1 MVLTGNFIAL
11 KLALENFQGVCGLPG
26 QTREETKIIYN
37 LDGWEMWYL
46 VELPLLSESV
56 TLADLK
62 GILQRTSSMFFFKA
76 MDHGFG
82 VVKEEL
88 LNNSAWLRLVS
99 ADGLHPELAPF
110 CADNPL

>member
-1 MVLTGNFIAL
+1 
-11 KLALENFQGVCGLPG
+11 
-26 QTREETKIIYN
+26 
-37 LDGWEMWYL
+37 
-46 VELPLLSESV
+46 
-56 TLADLK
+56 
-62 GILQRTSSMFFFKA
+62 MFFFKA